1 MATTV
6 TSNAPDGR
14 DFAAIEARIKPARD
28 LIGPARILIYSR
40 NKVGKTWFGGSS
52 SKPTL
57 LIDCRDRGVETIA
70 NRPNVMVYPID
81 YYPEVEDLFWAIKTG
96 KLKFKPE
103 VIVFD
108 NMTMLASICMKGLL
122 GDLGRTQASKPLAPQ
137 WDQWNAVTQMLNN
150 VVFEW
155 SELPQT
161 IVFLAQEATK
171 VVSNPEGTEAENNT
185 TIEEIGPALSPAAR
199 STLMGAVGTI
209 GRLYVKEV
217 PSKDDETVMIQE
229 RRLLL
234 TPRAPF
240 IAGTRIQG
248 APRVMRNPTIDKIL
262 ALRELKGE
270 ASPTTN
276 TTD

>member
-6 TSNAPDGR
+6 TSNAPSGR
-14 DFAAIEARIKPARD
+14 DFASIEARIKPASE
-28 LIGPARILIYSR
+28 LIGPARILVYSR
-40 NKVGKTWFGGSS
+40 NKIGKTWFGGSS
-52 SKPTL
+52 SRPTL

-70 NRPNVMVYPID
+70 LRKNVQVYPID
-81 YYPEVEDLFWAIKTG
+81 YYGEVEDLFWLIKTG
-96 KLKFKPE
+96 KMKKPPE
-103 VIVFD
+103 IIVFD

-122 GDLGRTQASKPLAPQ
+122 GDLGRTQATKPLAPQ

-161 IVFLAQEATK
+161 IVFLAQEQVK
-171 VVSNPEGTEAENNT
+171 VVSNPEGTEAENNQQ
-185 TIEEIGPALSPAAR
+185 IEEIGPSLSPAAR

-217 PSKDDETVMIQE
+217 PSKDDETKMVQE

-248 APRVMRNPTIDKIL
+248 APRIMRNPTIDKIL
-262 ALRELKGE
+262 ALRERGGE
-270 ASPTTN
+270 ATPTTN
-276 TTD
+276 